1 MNMVIPRKKKITSA
15 SGWWISIYNA
25 AGVCGKAFS
34 RSLAS
39 PPPGGSQYHNRDLT
53 CGKTA
58 LPTPSSLLPHPKES
72 PPSRSHRAT
81 ETKMSK
87 GVGGVCADDAAMISK
102 QTVHVNEEEEKFKAS
117 NNKRVRHLTVTKTC

>member
-1 MNMVIPRKKKITSA
+1 MC
-15 SGWWISIYNA
+15 YNA
-25 AGVCGKAFS
+25 AGVNGVCGKAFS

-87 GVGGVCADDAAMISK
+87 GVGGVR
-102 QTVHVNEEEEKFKAS
+102 VVGHVLDGEEEEGGDEGEEE
-117 NNKRVRHLTVTKTC
+117 